1 MKAIGTVTSCKDMI
15 LIKLKSLNDHQ
26 KSFSARVTF
35 KVRLIIESTGGM
47 PKIDV
52 HYCIPADVA
61 LIMDFD
67 LNSFNEEIDKALFGK
82 SADYITTHLTVMQI
96 IMDTFNSRHIGICL
110 DKDIENLMMK
120 QIKTINELQTHF
132 HR

>member
-1 MKAIGTVTSCKDMI
+1 M
-15 LIKLKSLNDHQ
+15 
-26 KSFSARVTF
+26 
-35 KVRLIIESTGGM
+35 
-47 PKIDV
+47 
-52 HYCIPADVA
+52 
-61 LIMDFD
+61 
-67 LNSFNEEIDKALFGK
+67 FGK

-96 IMDTFNSRHIGICL
+96 IMGTFNSRHIGICL